1 MLLGPGSR
9 AQDAAQPGLRSE
21 APSPVLVWLV
31 ETLFTFDASMPVY
44 VTPRSQERPGG
55 VEYVKTD

>member
-21 APSPVLVWLV
+21 APSPVLVV
-31 ETLFTFDASMPVY
+31 ETLFTFGASMPVY

>member
-21 APSPVLVWLV
+21 APSPVLV
-31 ETLFTFDASMPVY
+31 EILFTFDASMPVY